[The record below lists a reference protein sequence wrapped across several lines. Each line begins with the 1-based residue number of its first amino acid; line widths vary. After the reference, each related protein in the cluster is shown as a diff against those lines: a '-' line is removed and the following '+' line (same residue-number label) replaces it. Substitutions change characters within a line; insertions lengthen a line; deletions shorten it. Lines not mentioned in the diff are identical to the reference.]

1 MIPTSRKPGAALLA
15 MRRAA
20 QIHQYNHLAL
30 NLLIYHEVVTTSKAY
45 ITLAYFAS
53 PLRLMVRKPLTRL
66 DRSLAPGPGWVSARM
81 RYRSFI
87 RATEEKQE
95 NRGGATSK
103 TLRIRSYSSSK

>member
-1 MIPTSRKPGAALLA
+1 MILTTRKPGAALLA

-20 QIHQYNHLAL
+20 QIHQYNHLVL
-30 NLLIYHEVVTTSKAY
+30 NLLIYHEV
-45 ITLAYFAS
+45 
-53 PLRLMVRKPLTRL
+53 
-66 DRSLAPGPGWVSARM
+66 VSARM

-95 NRGGATSK
+95 IEGATSR